1 MLTDSD
7 GWDDDSG
14 WFHQEQLEQ
23 RRREEEAL
31 AQQKRI
37 DQLKIQ
43 SLTEMYK
50 WIDSTRDETCK
61 V

>member
-1 MLTDSD
+1 MQTDSD
-7 GWDDDSG
+7 GWDDSD

-31 AQQKRI
+31 AQQRRI

-43 SLTEMYK
+43 SLTEMYQ
-50 WIDSTRDETCK
+50 WIDSTRDESCK

>member
-1 MLTDSD
+1 MDSD
-7 GWDDDSG
+7 DRSDFD

-31 AQQKRI
+31 AQQRRI
-37 DQLKIQ
+37 DELKIQ

-50 WIDSTRDETCK
+50 WIDSTRDEPCK
-61 V
+61 A

>member
-1 MLTDSD
+1 MDSD
-7 GWDDDSG
+7 WDDSS

-31 AQQKRI
+31 AQQRRI
-37 DQLKIQ
+37 DELKVQ
-43 SLTEMYK
+43 SLIDMYK
-50 WIDSTRDETCK
+50 WIDSTRDEPCK